1 VDFNSIEKLPQR
13 KLCVLAFLSTQSAS
27 AGFPV
32 TDFSSDNAV
41 NQHYL
46 NKVIDLSE
54 EMRVEAS
61 EDIFDARGNKLL
73 AKGAQVSRAL
83 QERLIV
89 HKLKKPLEAC
99 IVVEGG
105 VDGRSVMRS
114 AERALDTS
122 AAIKHVLT
130 ATQVGGV
137 SPVSLLSQLSF
148 GSALSMMLTIADRE
162 GGGAL
167 DHAVTVSLLSIA
179 IARKAKLSQT
189 DQACAGLAGLL
200 HDIGE
205 LYIDPAFLVK
215 GNRLLPH
222 EWGHIV
228 VHPHTGMMLIN
239 QLESYPQ
246 GVGRAVAEHH
256 ERNDGSGY
264 PRRLAGS
271 TISAAGHVVSIAETV
286 AGVIMKDHPLER
298 ADLALKIIPG
308 EYAREYVS
316 AISGAL
322 RGHVFDVHEH
332 DDRSYG
338 VGAEDVSRL
347 LTRIDT
353 ALKAIHDLL
362 NAPGPKSPRAIE
374 LLTAT
379 ALRIRQI
386 QRAAVS
392 TGLDIPLG
400 LDEAKLSAQDLGL
413 MFERDVAT
421 REIQWHVRDAGR
433 DLALQGAQQADRLL
447 LTPLVN
453 LLDDDYSQ
461 APQVMQ
467 LLKVPA
473 GAGLNPT
480 LAAA

>member
-1 VDFNSIEKLPQR
+1 MEEYCCK
-13 KLCVLAFLSTQSAS
+13 AS
-27 AGFPV
+27 ARASISLYKKYFCRFSV
-32 TDFSSDNAV
+32 TEFSSDNAV
-41 NQHYL
+41 NHHYL

-54 EMRVEAS
+54 DMRVEAS

-114 AERALDTS
+114 AERVLDTS
-122 AAIKHVLT
+122 AAIKHILT

-205 LYIDPAFLVK
+205 LYIDPTFLMK
-215 GNRLLPH
+215 GKRLLPH
-222 EWGHIV
+222 EWAHIV

-264 PRRLAGS
+264 PRRLAGGA
-271 TISAAGHVVSIAETV
+271 ISAAGHVVSIAETV
-286 AGVIMKDHPLER
+286 AGVIVKDHPLER

-308 EYAREYVS
+308 EYARGYVS

-322 RGHVFDVHEH
+322 RGYVANAHEH

-347 LTRIDT
+347 LTRIDST
-353 ALKAIHDLL
+353 LTLSHDIL
-362 NAPGPKSPRAIE
+362 NAPGPKSARAKE
-374 LLTAT
+374 LLEAT
-379 ALRIRQI
+379 ALRIQQI
-386 QRAAVS
+386 QRAAIS

-400 LDEAKLSAQDLGL
+400 LDEAKPSAQDLAL

-421 REIQWHVRDAGR
+421 REIQWHVRDVGR
-433 DLALQGAQQADRLL
+433 DLALQGTHSDDRLL

-453 LLDDDYSQ
+453 MLDDDYSQ
-461 APQVMQ
+461 ARQVPH
-467 LLKVPA
+467 VPTLPP
-473 GAGLNPT
+473 GDVPNSTL

>member
-1 VDFNSIEKLPQR
+1 VNSIELIASR
-13 KLCVLAFLSTQSAS
+13 KVCVLAFVSTKSTS
-27 AGFPV
+27 AGHFV
-32 TDFSSDNAV
+32 TNFSSDNAV

-54 EMRVEAS
+54 NMRVEAS

-105 VDGRSVMRS
+105 VDGHSVMRS
-114 AERALDTS
+114 AERVLDTS
-122 AAIKHVLT
+122 AAIKHILKS
-130 ATQVGGV
+130 TQVGGV

-162 GGGAL
+162 SGGAL

-179 IARKAKLSQT
+179 IARKGKLSQS

-205 LYIDPAFLVK
+205 LYIDPTFLVK
-215 GNRLLPH
+215 GKRLLPH
-222 EWGHIV
+222 EWAHIV

-264 PRRLAGS
+264 PRRLAGKA
-271 TISAAGHVVSIAETV
+271 ISAAGHVVSIAETV
-286 AGVIMKDHPLER
+286 GGVIVKDHPLER

-308 EYAREYVS
+308 EYARDFVS

-322 RGHVFDVHEH
+322 RGHVADAHIH
-332 DDRSYG
+332 DDRFYG
-338 VGAEDVSRL
+338 GGAEEVSRL

-353 ALKAIHDLL
+353 ALMSSQDIL
-362 NAPGPKSPRAIE
+362 NAPGPKSARAME
-374 LLTAT
+374 LLAAT
-379 ALRIRQI
+379 ALRIQQI
-386 QRAAVS
+386 QRAAIS

-400 LDEAKLSAQDLGL
+400 LDEAKPSAQDLAL

-421 REIQWHVRDAGR
+421 REIQWHVRDVGR
-433 DLALQGAQQADRLL
+433 DLALQGTQSDDRLL

-461 APQVMQ
+461 ARHAPQHP
-467 LLKVPA
+467 KVPA
-473 GAGLNPT
+473 GDVSNSML